1 MENENKDSCEK
12 LLSGL
17 DKIIEKKVYAVLD
30 LMGFEASDYAVV
42 KNLSG
47 TTTDTDG
54 NITAVTKADVKIGET
69 TVQGLL
75 NKTGEILS
83 VGDKVKIYGSQSNLS
98 NRYIG
103 LKL

>member
-42 KNLSG
+42 KNLSD
-47 TTTDTDG
+47 TTTDTGG
-54 NITAVTKADVKIGET
+54 NITTVTKADVKIGET

-83 VGDKVKIYGSQSNLS
+83 VGDKVKIYGSRSNLS